1 MELRNKV
8 LEAVAE
14 IGKTSVSMSA
24 YERQLAVSSE
34 VWLAGLAEQIRQD
47 PPASEM
53 AMLKGE
59 LASVVEVLL
68 KATAS
73 PQINTILGDALSLM
87 LKMDRV
93 SGSTAPVI
101 RRLLGAPLAG
111 EAAEGNL
118 RFLLVNPGTVSTRI
132 AVYQGLEQVYRSEIH
147 LSPDEEDGIEYRVR
161 SVANRLDEA
170 GFGLDTLDGIACQGG
185 FLQLIP
191 SGTYRV
197 VPEMVRDL
205 VERPLRAHA
214 SNMGISMGLKLAKLA
229 GSQTDMLLTTTDP
242 FVCDELDV
250 VDRMTGFVKIKRSGA
265 GGHYLSHKAAWR
277 LVASL
282 MNQDPEKVDAV
293 TAHVG
298 GGTSLAAHRRGR
310 VSMLIDAYSGLASTS
325 RSGAIDID
333 RVIKSIKANEFSVK
347 DLEQVMTER
356 GGLLSLVGTNDF
368 YAMMGFLKQGAT
380 PTQRKKIGLVQ
391 DFFAR
396 SIASGMLRLTS
407 DGADVR
413 VMVVTGG
420 LAASQD
426 MMRRVRANVRGRYPV
441 VVMPGYFEHEA
452 LAAGQIRG
460 FYAPETL
467 KDYETERDALKKKR
481 QAEDALI
488 DTAIFKREI
497 RFKKKGAPLTTMD
510 DVIDAAYLTVKE
522 HYAPTIAIVGAN
534 NEDAILAAKRANEEG
549 QFRIAKFM
557 LLGDFQEISQI
568 AYETDLVIDNDNYT
582 IVDTE
587 NPVEEA
593 IDLLDQG
600 KADILMKGLVH
611 TEDIL
616 RGIIQY
622 LKKSGQ
628 LQKGQVMS
636 HTAIVDIPTRSK
648 LLAFSDGALNTYPD
662 EQKRIAILENALKVV
677 HNLNIKVPK
686 VAVVSAVESVNR
698 SVGSSMEAERIA
710 QRFAD
715 RDDCI
720 VEGPL
725 SLDVAMD
732 PAIAK
737 EKHYTGQIRGNADVL
752 ILPDI
757 DAGNVLWKTLTTQS
771 GASLAGVIL
780 CGDMPLIL
788 TSRGDSAR
796 SKLASLSLAVK
807 FYFDLKPKHEDSASP
822 AGG

>member
-1 MELRNKV
+1 MELRNRV

-24 YERQLAVSSE
+24 FERQLAVSSE
-34 VWLAGLAEQIRQD
+34 AWLAELTGLIKQD
-47 PPASEM
+47 PAASE
-53 AMLKGE
+53 AALLKSE
-59 LASVVEVLL
+59 LASVVDVLL
-68 KATAS
+68 KATGS
-73 PQINTILGDALSLM
+73 PQINNILGNALTLM
-87 LKMDRV
+87 LEMDRIG
-93 SGSTAPVI
+93 GSTAPVMC
-101 RRLLGAPLAG
+101 RLLGSPLAE
-111 EAAEGNL
+111 EAQEGNM
-118 RFLLVNPGTVSTRI
+118 RFLLINPGTVSTRI
-132 AVYQGLEQVYRSEIH
+132 AIYQGLEQIHRSEIH
-147 LSPDEEDGIEYRVR
+147 LSPDEEDGIEYRIR
-161 SVANRLDEA
+161 SVVSHLEEIGTPLDS
-170 GFGLDTLDGIACQGG
+170 LDGIACQGG

-205 VERPLRAHA
+205 LECPLRPHA
-214 SNMGISMGLKLAKLA
+214 SNMGISMGLKLAQLA
-229 GSQTDMLLTTTDP
+229 GSQNDMLLTTTDP

-250 VDRMTGFVKIKRSGA
+250 VDRITGFVKIKRNGS
-265 GGHYLSHKAAWR
+265 GGHYLSHKAVWR

-282 MNQDPEKVDAV
+282 MNQDPEQVDAV

-310 VSMLIDAYSGLASTS
+310 VSMLIDAYSGLPSTS

-333 RVIKSIKANEFSVK
+333 RVIKSIKANEFSIK
-347 DLEQVMTER
+347 DLEQVMTNR

-368 YAMMGFLKQGAT
+368 YAMIGFLKQGAT
-380 PTQRKKIGLVQ
+380 PRQRKKIGLVQ
-391 DFFAR
+391 DFLAR
-396 SIASGMLRLTS
+396 NIASGMLRLTA
-407 DGADVR
+407 DGADVK

-420 LAASQD
+420 LAGSQD
-426 MMRRVRANVRGRYPV
+426 MMRRVKQNIRGRYPV

-460 FYAPETL
+460 FYESETL
-467 KDYETERDALKKKR
+467 KDYETERDALHKKR
-481 QAEDALI
+481 QAEDELI
-488 DTAIFKREI
+488 DTHIFKREI
-497 RFKKKGAPLTTMD
+497 RFKKKGAPLTSMD
-510 DVIDAAYLTVKE
+510 DIIDAAYLTVKE
-522 HYAPTIAIVGAN
+522 NYAPTIAIVGAN

-557 LLGDFQEISQI
+557 LLGDFQEINQI

-587 NPVEEA
+587 KPIEEA
-593 IDLLDQG
+593 IRLLDEG
-600 KADILMKGLVH
+600 KVDILMKGLIH

-616 RGIIQY
+616 RGIIKY

-628 LQKGQVMS
+628 LKKGQVMS

-662 EQKRIAILENALKVV
+662 EQKRVAILENALKVV

-686 VAVVSAVESVNR
+686 VAVISAVESVNQ
-698 SVGSSMEAERIA
+698 SVDSSMAAERIA
-710 QRFAD
+710 AGFAH
-715 RDDCI
+715 REDCI

-732 PAIAK
+732 PTIAQ
-737 EKHYTGQIRGNADVL
+737 EKHYNGLIKGNADVL

-771 GASLAGVIL
+771 GAALAGVIL

-796 SKLASLSLAVK
+796 SKLASLSLAIK
-807 FYFDLKPKHEDSASP
+807 FYFDLKKPS
-822 AGG
+822 

>member
-1 MELRNKV
+1 MELRNRV

-24 YERQLAVSSE
+24 FERQLTVSSE
-34 VWLAGLAEQIRQD
+34 VWLSEVAAQIKQD
-47 PPASEM
+47 PDPAEV
-53 AMLKGE
+53 ALLKGE

-68 KATAS
+68 KAGSSA
-73 PQINTILGDALSLM
+73 QINAILGNALSLM
-87 LKMDRV
+87 LEMDRI
-93 SGSTAPVI
+93 SGAKAPVI
-101 RRLLGAPLAG
+101 RRLLGAPLAE
-111 EAAEGNL
+111 EAADGDI

-132 AVYQGLEQVYRSEIH
+132 AVYQGIEQIHQSEIH

-161 SVANRLDEA
+161 SVAGRLERA
-170 GFGLDTLDGIACQGG
+170 GIGLTSLRGIACQGG

-197 VPEMVRDL
+197 VPEMVKDL
-205 VERPLRAHA
+205 VERPLRPHA
-214 SNMGISMGLKLAKLA
+214 SNMGISIGMKLARLA

-242 FVCDELDV
+242 FVCDELDL
-250 VDRMTGFVKIKRSGA
+250 VDRITGFVKIKRNGS

-282 MNQDPEKVDAV
+282 MHQDPDQVDAV

-325 RSGAIDID
+325 RAGAVDID
-333 RVIKSIKANEFSVK
+333 RVIKAIKSKEFSVR
-347 DLEQVMTER
+347 DLEQVLTER

-368 YAMMGFLKQGAT
+368 YAMIGFLKQGAT

-391 DFFAR
+391 DFLAR
-396 SIASGMLRLTS
+396 SIASGMLRLTA

-420 LAASQD
+420 LAASPD
-426 MMRRVRANVRGRYPV
+426 MMRRVKRNIRGRYPV

-460 FYAPETL
+460 FYEPETL
-467 KDYETERDALKKKR
+467 KDYETERDGLKKKI
-481 QAEDALI
+481 AADHHLI
-488 DTAIFKREI
+488 DTDIFKREI

-510 DVIDAAYLTVKE
+510 DIIDAAYLTVKE

-568 AYETDLVIDNDNYT
+568 AYETDLIIDNDNYT

-587 NPVEEA
+587 TPVEDA
-593 IDLLDQG
+593 IELLDEG
-600 KADILMKGLVH
+600 KVDILMKGLIH

-616 RGIIQY
+616 RGIIRY
-622 LKKSGQ
+622 LKKTGQ
-628 LQKGQVMS
+628 LTKGQVMS

-662 EQKRIAILENALKVV
+662 EGKRIAILENALKVV

-686 VAVVSAVESVNR
+686 VAVISAVESVNK
-698 SVGSSMEAERIA
+698 SVDSSMEAERIA
-710 QRFAD
+710 ERFAQ

-732 PAIAK
+732 PAIAH
-737 EKHYTGQIRGNADVL
+737 EKHYKGLIKGNADVL

-757 DAGNVLWKTLTTQS
+757 DAGNVLWKTLTTPVRRRPGRGHPLRGHAPDPYLQ
-771 GASLAGVIL
+771 GGFGQIQTGLPLPGREIL
-780 CGDMPLIL
+780 L
-788 TSRGDSAR
+788 
-796 SKLASLSLAVK
+796 
-807 FYFDLKPKHEDSASP
+807 
-822 AGG
+822 

>member
-1 MELRNKV
+1 MELRNRV

-34 VWLAGLAEQIRQD
+34 VWLAQLADLIRQD
-47 PPASEM
+47 PPAEEM
-53 AMLKGE
+53 ALLKGE

-68 KATAS
+68 KAAAS

-93 SGSTAPVI
+93 SGSTAPVLG
-101 RRLLGAPLAG
+101 RLLGPSLAE
-111 EAAEGNL
+111 EAAQGNMA
-118 RFLLVNPGTVSTRI
+118 FLLVNPGTVSTRL
-132 AVYQGLEQVYRSEIH
+132 AVYRGLEQVHRGEIH
-147 LSPDEEDGIEYRVR
+147 LSPDEEDSIGYRVR
-161 SVANRLDEA
+161 AVISHLETASIDL
-170 GFGLDTLDGIACQGG
+170 GSLDGIACQGG

-197 VPEMVRDL
+197 VPEMVQDL
-205 VERPLRAHA
+205 VERPLREHA
-214 SNMGISMGLKLAKLA
+214 SNMGISMGLKLAQLA
-229 GSQTDMLLTTTDP
+229 GSQADMLLTTTDP

-250 VDRMTGFVKIKRSGA
+250 VDRITGFVKIKRTGA
-265 GGHYLSHKAAWR
+265 GGHYLSHKAAWQ

-282 MNQDPEKVDAV
+282 MNQDPGQVDAV

-298 GGTSLAAHRRGR
+298 GGTSLAAHRRGK

-368 YAMMGFLKQGAT
+368 YAMIGFLKQGAT

-391 DFFAR
+391 DFLAR
-396 SIASGMLRLTS
+396 GIASGMLRLTA
-407 DGADVR
+407 DGADVK
-413 VMVVTGG
+413 VLVVTGG
-420 LAASQD
+420 LATAPD
-426 MMRRVRANVRGRYPV
+426 MMRRVKNNIRGRYPV

-460 FYAPETL
+460 FYEPETL
-467 KDYETERDALKKKR
+467 KDYETERDALARKR
-481 QAEDALI
+481 HIEDEII
-488 DTAIFKREI
+488 DTPIFKREI

-522 HYAPTIAIVGAN
+522 NYAPTIAIVGAN
-534 NEDAILAAKRANEEG
+534 NEEAILAAKRANEEG
-549 QFRIAKFM
+549 QFRIAKFV
-557 LLGDFQEISQI
+557 LIGDFQEINQI

-587 NPVEEA
+587 NPIEEA
-593 IDLLDQG
+593 MALLDQ
-600 KADILMKGLVH
+600 KQVDILMKGLIH

-616 RGIIQY
+616 RGIIKY
-622 LKKSGQ
+622 LKKNG
-628 LQKGQVMS
+628 LLEKGQVMS

-662 EQKRIAILENALKVV
+662 ETKRIAILENALKVV

-686 VAVVSAVESVNR
+686 VAVISAVESVNQ
-698 SVGSSMEAERIA
+698 SVESSIEAERIA
-710 QRFAD
+710 DRFAD
-715 RDDCI
+715 RDDCV

-732 PAIAK
+732 PAIAN
-737 EKHYTGQIRGNADVL
+737 EKHYNGQIKGNADVL

-757 DAGNVLWKTLTTQS
+757 DAGNILWKTLTTQS
-771 GASLAGVIL
+771 GAALAGVIL

-807 FYFDLKPKHEDSASP
+807 FYFDLKNKQDATPAPK
-822 AGG
+822 